1 MMGLQNY
8 PINVINNQI
17 ICILLA
23 LTYNS
28 MGMMCGCFFNDKK
41 MALSIAP
48 MVVMPTVTFGGLFAN
63 LQAFPKWIEWIQYLS
78 PIKYGF
84 EALMLNEVEGRYY
97 KIDPKVQY
105 HFNIGL
111 Y

>member
-1 MMGLQNY
+1 
-8 PINVINNQI
+8 
-17 ICILLA
+17 
-23 LTYNS
+23 

-97 KIDPKVQY
+97 QIDPSV
-105 HFNIGL
+105 
-111 Y
+111 